1 MADIIATEAQAK
13 QVGGSS
19 ISIIAN
25 KMCTQARAIECKC
38 KNVNYPSNRLIPFNL
53 LVRNVINL
61 GTIKLSGQ
69 CSIFM
74 ESPTN
79 YIYSANAK
87 ATIVNGNIPGKN
99 VIISVAFKGG
109 GATPCK
115 VTIPANSSTGSGNY
129 NYKRMFGT
137 TGSYPVA
144 TEASRID
151 TEGFTCTFTK

>member
-13 QVGGSS
+13 QVGGSP
-19 ISIIAN
+19 ISITAN

-38 KNVNYPSNRLIPFNL
+38 KNVSYPSNRLIPFNL
-53 LVRNVINL
+53 LVREVINL

-87 ATIVNGNIPGKN
+87 ATIVNGNIPGKD
-99 VIISVAFKGG
+99 VIISVAFKGSG
-109 GATPCK
+109 PSYCK
-115 VTIPANSSTGSGNY
+115 VTIPANSSAGSGKY
-129 NYKRMFGT
+129 NYERRFGI
-137 TGSYPVA
+137 TGTYPVA
-144 TEASRID
+144 TEASKID
-151 TEGFTCTFTK
+151 TEGFTCTFTG